1 MVSAERISS
10 GYVSLE
16 FTWLPQNGVLL
27 ATPGRC
33 SFGHFRTEF
42 YWLLQYADI
51 LATPG
56 WSSFSYSR
64 MEFSGLILSGVF
76 LSNPEWSS
84 PGCSKMECSRL
95 LQNGVL
101 WANQEWT
108 LQDGVSLCYSR
119 SGGTP
124 DWSSLGPPGFY
135 RLDPSGLEFPSI
147 GVLFTIPGGRL
158 LCSSLTKPIQNRR

>member
-1 MVSAERISS
+1 MATQERLVSAERISS

-42 YWLLQYADI
+42 YWLLQYGDI

-108 LQDGVSLCYSR
+108 LQDGVFSR
-119 SGGTP
+119 LLQIGVA
-124 DWSSLGPPGFY
+124 LQ
-135 RLDPSGLEFPSI
+135 I
-147 GVLFTIPGGRL
+147 GVLSIPLGFIVLTPPGWSFPLLECSLRL
-158 LCSSLTKPIQNRR
+158 QEAGCYAAP